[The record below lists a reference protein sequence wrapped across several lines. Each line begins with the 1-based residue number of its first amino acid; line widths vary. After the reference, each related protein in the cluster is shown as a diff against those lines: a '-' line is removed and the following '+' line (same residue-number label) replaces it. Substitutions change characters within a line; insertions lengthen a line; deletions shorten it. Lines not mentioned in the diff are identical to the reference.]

1 MSGRPDIRSLL
12 AQDERILALVGSA
25 DRIIVGN
32 PTEKAPYSPPL
43 LLIEIARG
51 APILEGET
59 SVIAEIWECTIGMI
73 AEGCANELADHVDAA
88 MEEIGFRHE
97 ATVRHAA
104 GRPEW
109 SRLVSRYSGARM
121 R

>member
-12 AQDERILALVGSA
+12 AGDERILEMVGSA
-25 DRIIVGN
+25 DRVMEGN
-32 PTEKAPYSPPL
+32 VVEKLPYSPPL
-43 LLIEIARG
+43 VLLEIARG
-51 APILEGET
+51 APMLEGGT
-59 SVIAEIWECTIGMI
+59 GVIAEKWECSIGI
-73 AEGCANELADHVDAA
+73 LAEGCAYELADRIDAA
-88 MEEIGFRHE
+88 MEGIGFGHE

-109 SRLVSRYSGARM
+109 SCLISRYSGARM

>member
-1 MSGRPDIRSLL
+1 MSGRLDIRSLL
-12 AQDERILALVGSA
+12 AEDERILALVGSA
-25 DRIIVGN
+25 ERIMEGN
-32 PTEKAPYSPPL
+32 VVEKLPYSPPL
-43 LLIEIARG
+43 VLIELARG
-51 APILEGET
+51 APMLEGET
-59 SVIAEIWECTIGMI
+59 GVIAERWECTIGMI
-73 AEGCANELADHVDAA
+73 AEGCAYELADRIDTA
-88 MEEIGFRHE
+88 MESIGFSHE